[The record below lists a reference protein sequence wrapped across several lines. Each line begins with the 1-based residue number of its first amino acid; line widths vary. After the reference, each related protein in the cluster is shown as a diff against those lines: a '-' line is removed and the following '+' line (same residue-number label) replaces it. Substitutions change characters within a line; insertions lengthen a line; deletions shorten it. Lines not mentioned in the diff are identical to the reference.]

1 MPIVKN
7 AQARELLG
15 SAVVLDL
22 ADVRREAVDIV
33 ASARLEADAIID
45 AAREEAA
52 RLTADAAES
61 GRTEGLEAGLAE
73 GRETGLEAGLAQ
85 GRAEAMA
92 SMEAQLEA
100 IASGW
105 SDALEGF
112 TAGREA
118 VREEARRDLLRLAI
132 AIAERVLGRLPAHDP
147 SRVVEQATT
156 AIDMLASATA
166 VRLRVHPEDL
176 AIVQS
181 HFDAVVGI
189 AGASPAHDLV
199 FETDDT
205 IVRGGCVAAAG
216 DGEVDARLD
225 VQMSRIVKGLFP
237 ELLDAPPASGADPDE
252 EAAGTIGGDGE

>member
-22 ADVRREAVDIV
+22 SDVRREAVDMV

-52 RLTADAAES
+52 RLTGGAAEA
-61 GRTEGLEAGLAE
+61 GRAEGLETGLAE
-73 GRETGLEAGLAQ
+73 GRETGLEAGRTQ

-92 SMEAQLEA
+92 SMEERLDAIATGWSASLEA
-100 IASGW
+100 
-105 SDALEGF
+105 F
-112 TAGREA
+112 VAGRETL
-118 VREEARRDLLRLAI
+118 REEARRDLLRLSI

-147 SRVVEQATT
+147 GRVAEQAAA
-156 AIDMLASATA
+156 AIDMLASATRI
-166 VRLRVHPEDL
+166 RLRVHPEDL
-176 AIVQS
+176 EIVKS
-181 HFDAVVGI
+181 HFEGVVRI
-189 AGASPAHDLV
+189 AGAVQDHDLV
-199 FETDDT
+199 FETDET
-205 IVRGGCVAAAG
+205 IVRGGCVAAVG

-237 ELLDAPPASGADPDE
+237 ELLESPSIDEPAADRESSAATE
-252 EAAGTIGGDGE
+252 EGGE

>member
-33 ASARLEADAIID
+33 TSARLEADAIVD
-45 AAREEAA
+45 AARQEAA
-52 RLTADAAES
+52 RLTGIAAET

-92 SMEAQLEA
+92 SMEERLEA
-100 IASGW
+100 ITTGWNAS
-105 SDALEGF
+105 LEAF
-112 TAGREA
+112 IAGRETL
-118 VREEARRDLLRLAI
+118 REEARRDLLRLSI

-147 SRVVEQATT
+147 SRVAAQAAA
-156 AIDMLASATA
+156 AIDTIASATA
-166 VRLRVHPEDL
+166 IHLRVHPADL
-176 AIVQS
+176 EIVKS
-181 HFDAVVGI
+181 HFEDVFGVANSGQ
-189 AGASPAHDLV
+189 AHDLV
-199 FETDDT
+199 FETDET
-205 IVRGGCVAAAG
+205 IVRGGCVAAVG

-237 ELLDAPPASGADPDE
+237 ELLESPSNDEPAADRDPPTTDE
-252 EAAGTIGGDGE
+252 EDGE